1 MSGSI
6 SEVSAPVERR
16 GFCVFISTVCEG
28 LTPAV
33 RNGEG
38 MPDVFATEAEAQREI
53 VDSLMT
59 RLEEFMDGERDFDDA
74 VTVEEFILPV
84 QVLKDGTVIDEEGR
98 SFGKE

>member
-6 SEVSAPVERR
+6 NEASVPAERR
-16 GFCVFISTVCEG
+16 GFCVFITTLCEG

-33 RNGEG
+33 RDGNG
-38 MPDVFATEAEAQREI
+38 MPCVFPTEVEAQREI

-74 VTVEEFILPV
+74 VAIEEFILPV
-84 QVLKDGTVIDEEGR
+84 QVLKDGSVIDEEGR